1 MIKRILR
8 NKSVLIGGVIV
19 LFFIILAVF
28 APIISPY
35 SPTDADL
42 MRSLEPPQKNFL
54 FGTDVQGRDIL
65 SRIIY
70 RSRISLSV
78 GLIVQGISLTIGITM
93 GLFSGYYGGLIDDI
107 ISSLMNIMFS
117 FPSLLFAI
125 AIMAV
130 LGPSLYNIFLALG
143 IINWPTIARLVRG
156 ETLSLKKR
164 DFIEASKALGTPSI
178 IIIFKHILPNC
189 LAPIIVVSTLGIAD
203 AILTE
208 ATLSF
213 LGLGIQPP
221 TPSWGSMLSR
231 GREYIWSAPH
241 LVIFPGLAI
250 LITVLG
256 FNLLGDGLRDVLD
269 PKLKDIQ

>member
-1 MIKRILR
+1 MKKALK
-8 NKSVLIGGVIV
+8 NKGVVVGGSIV
-19 LFFIILAVF
+19 LFFVILAIF
-28 APIISPY
+28 APIIAPY

-42 MRSLEPPQKNFL
+42 MRSLEPPQKKYL

-65 SRIIY
+65 SRIIFG
-70 RSRISLSV
+70 SRISLSV
-78 GLIVQGISLTIGITM
+78 GIVVQAISLTIGIIL
-93 GLFSGYYGGLIDDI
+93 GLLSGFYGGIIDDI
-107 ISSLMNIMFS
+107 ISSIMNIMFS

-143 IINWPTIARLVRG
+143 IISWPTVARLVRG

-164 DFIEASKALGTPSI
+164 DFVEASRALGVHSI
-178 IIIFKHILPNC
+178 SIIFKHILPNC
-189 LAPIIVVSTLGIAD
+189 LGPIIVVATLGIAD

-256 FNLLGDGLRDVLD
+256 FNLLGDGLRDIFD
-269 PKLKDIQ
+269 PRLKNAK

>member
-1 MIKRILR
+1 MKKALR
-8 NKSVLIGGVIV
+8 NKGIIIGGGIV
-19 LFFIILAVF
+19 LFFVILAIF
-28 APIISPY
+28 APIIAPY
-35 SPTDADL
+35 NPNDADL
-42 MRSLEPPQKNFL
+42 MRSLEPPQKKYI

-65 SRIIY
+65 SRIIFGA
-70 RSRISLSV
+70 RISLSV
-78 GLIVQGISLTIGITM
+78 GIVVQAISLTIGIVL
-93 GLFSGYYGGLIDDI
+93 GLLSGFYGGIIDDI
-107 ISSLMNIMFS
+107 ISSVMNIMFS

-143 IINWPTIARLVRG
+143 IINWPTVARLVRG

-164 DFIEASKALGTPSI
+164 DFVEASRALGVHNIS
-178 IIIFKHILPNC
+178 IIFKHILPNC
-189 LAPIIVVSTLGIAD
+189 LGPIIVVATLGIAD

-241 LVIFPGLAI
+241 LVVFPGLAI

-269 PKLKDIQ
+269 PRLKNIR

>member
-1 MIKRILR
+1 MKKALK
-8 NKSVLIGGVIV
+8 NKGVLVGGGIVI
-19 LFFIILAVF
+19 FFVILAIF
-28 APIISPY
+28 APIIAPY
-35 SPTDADL
+35 NPKDADL
-42 MRSLEPPQKNFL
+42 MRSLEPPQIKYP

-65 SRIIY
+65 SRIIFG
-70 RSRISLSV
+70 SRVSLSV
-78 GLIVQGISLTIGITM
+78 GLVVQAISLSIGIPL
-93 GLFSGYYGGLIDDI
+93 GLVSGFYGGIADDI
-107 ISSLMNIMFS
+107 ITSLINIMFS

-130 LGPSLYNIFLALG
+130 LGPSIYNIYLALG
-143 IINWPTIARLVRG
+143 IISWPTIARLVRG
-156 ETLSLKKR
+156 ETLSLKER
-164 DFIEASKALGTPSI
+164 DFVEASKALGVHSFS
-178 IIIFKHILPNC
+178 IIFKHILPNC
-189 LAPIIVVSTLGIAD
+189 LGPIIVVATLGIAD

-256 FNLLGDGLRDVLD
+256 FNLLGDGLRDIFD
-269 PKLKDIQ
+269 PKLKNAK

>member
-1 MIKRILR
+1 MKKALK
-8 NKSVLIGGVIV
+8 NKGVAVGGSIV
-19 LFFIILAVF
+19 LFFVVLAIF
-28 APIISPY
+28 APIIAPY

-42 MRSLEPPQKNFL
+42 MRSLEPPQKKYL

-65 SRIIY
+65 SRIIFG
-70 RSRISLSV
+70 SRISLSV
-78 GLIVQGISLTIGITM
+78 GIVVQAISLTIGITL
-93 GLFSGYYGGLIDDI
+93 GLLSGFYGGIIDDI
-107 ISSLMNIMFS
+107 ISSIMNIMFS

-143 IINWPTIARLVRG
+143 IISWPTVARLVRG

-164 DFIEASKALGTPSI
+164 DFVEASRALGVHNIS
-178 IIIFKHILPNC
+178 IIFKHILPNC
-189 LAPIIVVSTLGIAD
+189 LGPIIVVATLGIAD

-256 FNLLGDGLRDVLD
+256 FNLLGDGLRDIFD
-269 PKLKDIQ
+269 PRLKNTK

>member
-130 LGPSLYNIFLALG
+130 LGPSLYNIFFALG

>member
-1 MIKRILR
+1 MIKRTLR

-70 RSRISLSV
+70 GSRISLSV
-78 GLIVQGISLTIGITM
+78 GLIVQGISLIIGITM

-269 PKLKDIQ
+269 PKLKDI

>member
-1 MIKRILR
+1 MKKALK
-8 NKSVLIGGVIV
+8 NKGVLIGGSIV
-19 LFFIILAVF
+19 LFFIILAIF
-28 APIISPY
+28 APLLAPY
-35 SPTDADL
+35 NPQDADL
-42 MRSLEPPQKNFL
+42 MRSLEPPQKKYL

-70 RSRISLSV
+70 GSRVSLSV
-78 GLIVQGISLTIGITM
+78 GIVVQAISLTIGIM
-93 GLFSGYYGGLIDDI
+93 LGLLSGFYGGIIDDI
-107 ISSLMNIMFS
+107 ISSIMNIMFS

-143 IINWPTIARLVRG
+143 IINWPTVARLVRG

-164 DFIEASKALGTPSI
+164 DFVEASRALGVNSI
-178 IIIFKHILPNC
+178 SIIFKHILPNC
-189 LAPIIVVSTLGIAD
+189 LGPIIVVATLGIAD

-231 GREYIWSAPH
+231 GREYIWSSPH
-241 LVIFPGLAI
+241 LIIFPGLAI

-256 FNLLGDGLRDVLD
+256 FNLLGDGLRDILD
-269 PKLKDIQ
+269 PRLKNTE

>member
-1 MIKRILR
+1 MIKRTLR
-8 NKSVLIGGVIV
+8 NKSVLIGGAIV

-70 RSRISLSV
+70 GSRISLSV

-269 PKLKDIQ
+269 PKLKDI

>member
-1 MIKRILR
+1 MKKALK
-8 NKSVLIGGVIV
+8 NKGVLVGGSIV
-19 LFFIILAVF
+19 LFFIILAIF
-28 APIISPY
+28 APIIAPY
-35 SPTDADL
+35 DPQDADL
-42 MRSLEPPQKNFL
+42 MRSLEPPQKNYL

-70 RSRISLSV
+70 GSRVSLSV
-78 GLIVQGISLTIGITM
+78 GIVVQAISLTIGIIL
-93 GLFSGYYGGLIDDI
+93 GLLSGFYGGFIDDI
-107 ISSLMNIMFS
+107 ISSIMNIMFS

-143 IINWPTIARLVRG
+143 IINWPTVARLVRG

-164 DFIEASKALGTPSI
+164 DFVEASRALGVNNIS
-178 IIIFKHILPNC
+178 IIFKHILPNC
-189 LAPIIVVSTLGIAD
+189 LGPIIVVATLGIAD

-231 GREYIWSAPH
+231 GREYIWSSPH
-241 LVIFPGLAI
+241 LIIFPGLAI

-256 FNLLGDGLRDVLD
+256 FNLLGDGLRDILD
-269 PKLKDIQ
+269 PRLKNTG

>member
-1 MIKRILR
+1 MKKAFKNKGIL
-8 NKSVLIGGVIV
+8 VGGGIV
-19 LFFIILAVF
+19 VSFIILAIF
-28 APIISPY
+28 APLIAPY
-35 SPTDADL
+35 NPKDADL
-42 MRSLEPPQKNFL
+42 MRSLEPPQLKYP

-65 SRIIY
+65 SRIIFG
-70 RSRISLSV
+70 SRVSLSV
-78 GLIVQGISLTIGITM
+78 GLVVQAISLSIGIPL
-93 GLFSGYYGGLIDDI
+93 GLISGFYGGIADDI
-107 ISSLMNIMFS
+107 ITSLINIMFS

-130 LGPSLYNIFLALG
+130 LGPSIYNIYLALG
-143 IINWPTIARLVRG
+143 IISWPTVARLVRG
-156 ETLSLKKR
+156 ETLSLKER
-164 DFIEASKALGTPSI
+164 DFVEASKALGVHNFS
-178 IIIFKHILPNC
+178 IIFKHILPNC
-189 LAPIIVVSTLGIAD
+189 LGPIIVVATLGIAD

-256 FNLLGDGLRDVLD
+256 FNLLGDGLRDIFD
-269 PKLKDIQ
+269 PKLKNIK